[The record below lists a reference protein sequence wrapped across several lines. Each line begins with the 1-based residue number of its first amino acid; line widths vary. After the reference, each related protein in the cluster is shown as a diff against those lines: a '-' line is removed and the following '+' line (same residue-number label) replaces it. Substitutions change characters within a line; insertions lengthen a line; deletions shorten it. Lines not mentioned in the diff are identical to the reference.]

1 MLNSI
6 FNENEIKRLIREAIR
21 EEVASQ
27 IKEMIAMNSNNAIR
41 VKQSKQDNNVIKGV
55 KGLAEY
61 LGCGVNTAQNII
73 NSEILLNKKIQYRTG
88 KGWRFRKDK
97 LTELLEKEP
106 EILKKSTQKV
116 GLRLQ
121 FLGEFLGDSKNKND
135 VSC

>member
-27 IKEMIAMNSNNAIR
+27 ITEMIAMNSNNAIR

-88 KGWRFRKDK
+88 RGWRFRKGDLNK
-97 LTELLEKEP
+97 LLHEQPQIFKRVTRKHL
-106 EILKKSTQKV
+106 
-116 GLRLQ
+116 
-121 FLGEFLGDSKNKND
+121 
-135 VSC
+135 C

>member
-27 IKEMIAMNSNNAIR
+27 IKEMIGMNPNNAIR
-41 VKQSKQDNNVIKGV
+41 VEQSKQDNNVIKGV
-55 KGLAEY
+55 KGLAKF
-61 LGCGVNTAQNII
+61 LGCGVNSAQNII

-116 GLRLQ
+116 GLRLR

>member
-27 IKEMIAMNSNNAIR
+27 IKEMVGMNPNNAIR
-41 VKQSKQDNNVIKGV
+41 VEQSKQDNNVIKGV
-55 KGLAEY
+55 KGLAKF
-61 LGCGVNTAQNII
+61 LGCGVNSAQNII

-97 LTELLEKEP
+97 LTDLLEKEP
-106 EILKKSTQKV
+106 EILKKCTQKV
-116 GLRLQ
+116 GLRLR
-121 FLGEFLGDSKNKND
+121 FLGENLGDSKNKND